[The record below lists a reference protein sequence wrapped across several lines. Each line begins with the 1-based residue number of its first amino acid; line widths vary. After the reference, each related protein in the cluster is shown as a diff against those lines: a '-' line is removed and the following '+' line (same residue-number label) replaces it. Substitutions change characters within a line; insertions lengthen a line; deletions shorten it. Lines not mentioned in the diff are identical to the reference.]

1 MAQISRLLAL
11 ACLTSCLGLA
21 TPALS
26 RSTADKPKGDHPE
39 RHCKPE
45 KHNCPVNNGGQ
56 DYNRV
61 SSDSSDDL
69 DDPFGDNPE
78 RNCKPE
84 QEACP
89 TAL

>member
-1 MAQISRLLAL
+1 MARISKLLAL

-39 RHCKPE
+39 RRCSPE
-45 KHNCPVNNGGQ
+45 KRNCPVNGGQ
-56 DYNRV
+56 DYNR
-61 SSDSSDDL
+61 SSSETPNDL

-84 QEACP
+84 RGDCP